1 MQRITLPVNKF
12 NHEATYLLHTYFG
25 DMDDTEYTL
34 WRREG
39 GVFVHVD
46 TFRSFEDVSKE
57 AQEIIKNSAKLSWLA
72 NS

>member
-1 MQRITLPVNKF
+1 MQRITLPVNRF
-12 NHEATYLLHTYFG
+12 NCKSSAILESDLGNA
-25 DMDDTEYTL
+25 DDIIYKL
-34 WRREG
+34 FRREG

-46 TFRSFEDVSKE
+46 TFRSFEDASKE